1 MYIKAKVHKG
11 KMSKCKVCMA
21 RITKMDPEY
30 AARAMKTSAAEDKM
44 RKR

>member
-21 RITKMDPEY
+21 RITKLDPEF
-30 AARAMKTSAAEDKM
+30 AAKIMKTAAVEDKM